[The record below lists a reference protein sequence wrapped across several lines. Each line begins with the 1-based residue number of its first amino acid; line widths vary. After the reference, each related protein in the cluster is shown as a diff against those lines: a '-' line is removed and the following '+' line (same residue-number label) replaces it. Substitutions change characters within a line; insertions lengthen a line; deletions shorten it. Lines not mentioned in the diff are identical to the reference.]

1 MTNQLN
7 EFIEQGY
14 QVEKQLGINRPGGR
28 VTYLATRIAD
38 QQAVVIKHFQFATA
52 DHGWSD
58 YDAHQREIDVLQG
71 LEHPGIPKYLDSF
84 QTAKGFCM
92 VQEYKEAL
100 PLSKSHSFNPDQI
113 RHIALSVLEILVYL
127 QNRMPAVIHRDIKP
141 DNILIDQND
150 NIFLVDFGFA
160 RVGDGEVGVSS
171 VVKGTLGF
179 MPPEQLFNRQLTE
192 ASDLYGLGMTLICLI
207 TGTKA
212 DEIGNLVDISYQ
224 VKFKHLVP
232 KLSFQWVRWLE
243 KMVEPRT
250 KDRYQNAIAARDA
263 LPAAS
268 IRPPEL
274 QISPVKLDFTAKEIG
289 ETLVQ
294 TLTVKNPVPDTLLKG
309 HWELPSTAEQGA
321 ATPWLNVTPQAF
333 EGNAATLQVEV
344 DTRRLRA
351 DQRYEQTLTLHTNA
365 NPGQTPIALT
375 VQTAPLP
382 IRTETISYQA
392 LGFLFVAVLLL
403 ARINFGI
410 AGGITSTSEALALA
424 VLSNLIGA
432 GMGLEASAWTLGAT
446 GARVGAIASSAA
458 GIVCLVLVVLVWLSS
473 SIPTGGAL
481 MLVIMASVVGL
492 CFGWIAGLLN
502 GLVAERLTAG
512 EASASLSMR
521 LTTLTTALATG
532 LASGLAFSFAYWGI
546 GAAIALSAL
555 PLVTLLIH
563 TPLRR
568 NHLIAQY
575 RRMERRR
582 IGR

>member
-1 MTNQLN
+1 MTIQIN
-7 EFIEQGY
+7 EFAEHGY
-14 QVEKQLGINRPGGR
+14 HIEKQLGINRPGGR
-28 VTYLATRIAD
+28 VTYLATRLTD
-38 QQAVVIKHFQFATA
+38 QLPVVLKHFQFATSEN
-52 DHGWSD
+52 GWSD
-58 YDAHQREIDVLQG
+58 YDAHHREIEVLQG
-71 LEHPGIPKYLDSF
+71 LEHPGIPKYLESF

-92 VQEYKEAL
+92 VQEYKDAL

-113 RHIALSVLEILVYL
+113 RQIAVSVLDILVYL

-141 DNILIDQND
+141 DNILIDKDGNT
-150 NIFLVDFGFA
+150 FLVDFGFA

-250 KDRYQNAIAARDA
+250 KDRYGNAIAAREA

-274 QISPVKLDFTAKEIG
+274 QLSQVKVDLQATEIG
-289 ETLVQ
+289 ERLVQ
-294 TLTVKNPVPDTLLKG
+294 TISVKNPIPDTLLKG
-309 HWELPSTAEQGA
+309 HWEVQSASERSPAN
-321 ATPWLNVTPQAF
+321 PWLRISPQEF
-333 EGNAATLQVEV
+333 EGNEMAFQIEV

-351 DQRYEQTLTLHTNA
+351 DQRYEQPLVLHTNA
-365 NPGQTPIALT
+365 NPEQTPIALT

-382 IRTETISYQA
+382 IRTEAISYQA
-392 LGFLFVAVLLL
+392 LGLLFVAVLLL
-403 ARINFGI
+403 ARINFGMT
-410 AGGITSTSEALALA
+410 GGFSPAAETLSLA
-424 VLSNLIGA
+424 VLSNLIGT

-446 GARVGAIASSAA
+446 GSRVGAFASGIA
-458 GIVCLVLVVLVWLSS
+458 GIVCLVLVVAIWLSS
-473 SIPTGGAL
+473 SIPTGAGL
-481 MLVIMASVVGL
+481 MLVIMASVLGL

-502 GLVAERLTAG
+502 GMVTERLVAG
-512 EASASLSMR
+512 DASPSLSMR
-521 LTTLTTALATG
+521 LAILTTILASS
-532 LASGLAFSFAYWGI
+532 LASGLTFSFAYWGI
-546 GAAIALSAL
+546 GTAIALSAL
-555 PLVTLLIH
+555 PLITLLIH

>member
-1 MTNQLN
+1 MTTQIH
-7 EFIEQGY
+7 EFEEHGY
-14 QVEKQLGINRPGGR
+14 HIEKQLGINRPGGR
-28 VTYLATRIAD
+28 VTYLATRASD
-38 QQAVVIKHFQFATA
+38 QLPVVIKHFQFATS
-52 DHGWSD
+52 DNGWSD
-58 YDAHQREIDVLQG
+58 YDAHHREIEVLQG
-71 LEHPGIPKYLDSF
+71 LEHPGIPKYLESF

-92 VQEYKEAL
+92 VQEYKEAV
-100 PLSKSHSFNPDQI
+100 PLSKSHSFDPEQI
-113 RHIALSVLEILVYL
+113 RQIAVSVLDILVYL

-141 DNILIDQND
+141 DNILIDQGN

-207 TGTKA
+207 TGTKT

-250 KDRYQNAIAARDA
+250 KDRFANAIAAREA

-274 QISPVKLDFTAKEIG
+274 QLSQVAFDLKATEIG

-294 TLTVKNPVPDTLLKG
+294 TVAVKNPISDTLLKG
-309 HWELPSTAEQGA
+309 HWEIKA
-321 ATPWLNVTPQAF
+321 ATEQAAKPWISVSPQEF
-333 EGNAATLQVEV
+333 EGNETMFQIKV

-351 DQRYEQTLTLHTNA
+351 DHRYEQTLVLHTNA
-365 NPGQTPIALT
+365 NPEQTPITLT
-375 VQTAPLP
+375 TQTAPLP
-382 IRTETISYQA
+382 IQTEAISYQA

-410 AGGITSTSEALALA
+410 AGGFSDTPATLPLA
-424 VLSNLIGA
+424 VLSNVIGIGI
-432 GMGLEASAWTLGAT
+432 GMEASAWTLGAT
-446 GARVGAIASSAA
+446 GSRMGAIAS
-458 GIVCLVLVVLVWLSS
+458 GITGVICLVLVLGVWLSS
-473 SIPTGGAL
+473 SIPTGAL
-481 MLVIMASVVGL
+481 MLVLMASVLGL
-492 CFGWIAGLLN
+492 CFGWVAGLLN
-502 GLVAERLTAG
+502 GMVTEKLTDG
-512 EASASLSMR
+512 DASPALSMR
-521 LTTLTTALATG
+521 LAVLTTILATSI
-532 LASGLAFSFAYWGI
+532 ASGLTFSFAYWGI
-546 GAAIALSAL
+546 GLAIALSAL

-568 NHLIAQY
+568 NHLISQY